1 MGKSLS
7 VDRRYGS
14 IFIQLEK
21 PKYLAGEQINGWIH
35 LSLIKPFPS
44 NCLYLIISGKEK
56 VRLVSTTTTVDAEH
70 KQQTQVFVHKDT
82 NEFYAHTFPVY
93 THPGTYFMPGQYSF
107 PFSFRLAENMPGS
120 FCHEY
125 ISHGEKCFGKTKYRI
140 KAGMK
145 DPASSNSLFEKISFV
160 VDQRWELPS
169 GPQSRQYS
177 KQLQGYCYSDL
188 GHFDLTCYFD
198 KDKFVVGENSALTIA
213 VDNSNCSSDVNHLK
227 CQLIQIIRLQT
238 SDNVHH
244 DTVRKVLTELML
256 TGVQRGEKK
265 IGVDAIPIMLPIRTE
280 SDNEASSNG
289 NLIRNEFKVSILAD
303 MDACICNGEIP
314 HAEIDIKIFNRQP
327 QPYVFQPQV
336 PNWNPT
342 VMDAFVCTISPQ
354 SRMTQDFKN
363 QIYIDPN
370 VQYPPMA

>member
-1 MGKSLS
+1 M
-7 VDRRYGS
+7 
-14 IFIQLEK
+14 
-21 PKYLAGEQINGWIH
+21 
-35 LSLIKPFPS
+35 
-44 NCLYLIISGKEK
+44 
-56 VRLVSTTTTVDAEH
+56 
-70 KQQTQVFVHKDT
+70 
-82 NEFYAHTFPVY
+82 
-93 THPGTYFMPGQYSF
+93 
-107 PFSFRLAENMPGS
+107 
-120 FCHEY
+120 
-125 ISHGEKCFGKTKYRI
+125 
-140 KAGMK
+140 
-145 DPASSNSLFEKISFV
+145 
-160 VDQRWELPS
+160 
-169 GPQSRQYS
+169 
-177 KQLQGYCYSDL
+177 
-188 GHFDLTCYFD
+188 TCYFD

-238 SDNVHH
+238 SDNMHH